1 MKEVCFFS
9 VHKLDANSEK
19 GSASLVESVQQR
31 VPVLLNNDDE
41 TIEVAWKERLTEGV
55 YRLKIELIGNDG
67 DVIERRETIVESD
80 FSPMNEGATVLDTG
94 NETSDEEEGNGITGS
109 SVIAG
114 TAGLAM
120 VFVFFL
126 KYIIKKSKRP

>member
-1 MKEVCFFS
+1 M
-9 VHKLDANSEK
+9 
-19 GSASLVESVQQR
+19 
-31 VPVLLNNDDE
+31 LNNDDE